1 MAYNVIPAACTN
13 PNAMFY
19 HADLALLDILHAYGI
34 DMPCDL
40 MVAFG
45 ALAVGV
51 ITALAMALV
60 YAVWYLWTY
69 AERND
74 PYGLKRHA
82 KARSKA
88 HKRTMTQDAK
98 RQKARDDFYDRQDRA
113 FEAKWKNRKLFS

>member
-88 HKRTMTQDAK
+88 HKRDIYNHAAIVK
-98 RQKARDDFYDRQDRA
+98 EREERWAREDLALY
-113 FEAKWKNRKLFS
+113 RKYRGA